1 MSPRTLNKMSDTAL
15 GMTPFF
21 VDTVLAIGF
30 LADGRAPGLEWLFTV
45 NRSLISG
52 VML

>member
-21 VDTVLAIGF
+21 LVAVLAIGF
-30 LADGRAPGLEWLFTV
+30 LADVRVPGLEWLFTV
-45 NRSLISG
+45 IL
-52 VML
+52 

>member
-21 VDTVLAIGF
+21 LVTASATGF
-30 LADGRAPGLEWLFTV
+30 LADVRAPGLQV
-45 NRSLISG
+45 
-52 VML
+52 